1 MNDPPDTDPLRQFMT
16 ESFRPICRRDFLG
29 MAAASVAIAARD
41 GRAADPTPNDVIEQA
56 RLLGMEV
63 LKPGDRDLQHGLELH
78 AKSIVFDV
86 YGFSPNAAVDGERLA
101 DAVKAGASDIE
112 LQDLEE
118 DMRMT
123 RYVTDAAE
131 RAEYLQAW
139 EASGVTCVFQNA
151 GEEGSGPLR
160 LLKRLARFTYAT
172 DHLRDV
178 VGKAVT
184 PDDIVAAKQQGRR
197 CLYFTGNGM
206 PLTGDAVSV
215 ADELRFVRTFFE
227 LGIRMMHVTYNRRNL
242 LGDGCAETANGG
254 LSDLGRAAV
263 AEMNRVGVIVD
274 VAHSGWRT
282 SLEAAQ
288 ISQKPMVASH
298 TTCAALQHHVRAKPD
313 EVIKAI
319 VDGGGLIGICAIPHF
334 LGRTGDLAALL
345 DHVDYVVKT
354 FGIDHVGIGTDIG
367 YRSRNDAGEL
377 KKVPA
382 RAKRRTRYEALWPD
396 DAFLPG
402 AEEAK
407 RYPKSKSLAWTNWP
421 LLTVGLVQRGYSDEQ
436 IEKIL
441 GLNMLRVA
449 RANLT

>member
-1 MNDPPDTDPLRQFMT
+1 MPFVD
-16 ESFRPICRRDFLG
+16 RRRFLSG
-29 MAAASVAIAARD
+29 CVAGGLSALIGNFSKAAA
-41 GRAADPTPNDVIEQA
+41 PNDVIEQA

-63 LKPGDRDLQHGLELH
+63 LRPSDRDLQRGLELH
-78 AKSIVFDV
+78 AKSVVFDV
-86 YGFSPNAAVDGERLA
+86 YGFSPNAAVDGDRLA
-101 DAVKAGASDIE
+101 EAVKAGASNIE

-123 RYVTDAAE
+123 RYVTVAAE

-151 GEEGSGPLR
+151 GEEGSDPMR
-160 LLKRLARFTYAT
+160 LLKRLARFTYST
-172 DHLRDV
+172 DHLREV

-184 PDDIVAAKQQGRR
+184 PEDIVAAKQQGRR
-197 CLYFTGNGM
+197 CLYFTGNGV
-206 PLTGDAVSV
+206 PLTGNAVTV
-215 ADELRFVRTFFE
+215 ADELRYVRTFFE

-288 ISQKPMVASH
+288 VSQRPMVASH
-298 TTCAALQHHVRAKPD
+298 TSCTALQRHIRSKPD

-334 LGRTGDLAALL
+334 LGRTGDITALL
-345 DHVDYVVKT
+345 DHVDHVVKS

-367 YRSRNDAGEL
+367 YRSRNDAAQL
-377 KKVPA
+377 KKIPP
-382 RAKRRTRYEALWPD
+382 RTKRRTRYEALWPD
-396 DAFLPG
+396 DAFLPSG
-402 AEEAK
+402 EDAK

-421 LLTVGLVQRGYSDEQ
+421 LFTVGLVQRGYSDEQ

-449 RANLT
+449 RANHTGSAGK

>member
-1 MNDPPDTDPLRQFMT
+1 MT
-16 ESFRPICRRDFLG
+16 EFFPKIRRRDFLALATSSLAV
-29 MAAASVAIAARD
+29 AAHNGWS
-41 GRAADPTPNDVIEQA
+41 ADPAPNDVIEQA

-63 LKPGDRDLQHGLELH
+63 LRPSARDLEHGLALH
-78 AKSIVFDV
+78 AKSVVFDV
-86 YGFSPNAAVDGERLA
+86 YGFSPNAAVDGDRLA

-178 VGKAVT
+178 VGKAAT
-184 PDDIVAAKQQGRR
+184 PDDIVTAKQQGRR

-215 ADELRFVRTFFE
+215 ADELRFVRMFYE

-288 ISQKPMVASH
+288 VSKKPMVASH
-298 TTCAALQHHVRAKPD
+298 TTCAALQHHIRAKPD
-313 EVIKAI
+313 EVIQAI

-345 DHVDYVVKT
+345 DHVDYVVKK

-367 YRSRNDAGEL
+367 YRSRNDAAEL
-377 KKVPA
+377 KKISA

-407 RYPKSKSLAWTNWP
+407 RYPTLKSLAWTNWP
-421 LLTVGLVQRGYSDEQ
+421 LFTVGLVQRGYSDEQ

>member
-1 MNDPPDTDPLRQFMT
+1 MPAVRRREFLSACVAGGISTLFG
-16 ESFRPICRRDFLG
+16 RPAS
-29 MAAASVAIAARD
+29 AA
-41 GRAADPTPNDVIEQA
+41 TPNEVIEQA

-63 LKPGDRDLQHGLELH
+63 LKPNDRDLQHGLELH
-78 AKSIVFDV
+78 AKSVVFDV
-86 YGFSPNAAVDGERLA
+86 YGFSPNAAVDGDRLA
-101 DAVKAGASDIE
+101 DAVKSGASDIE

-118 DMRMT
+118 DLRMT
-123 RYVTDAAE
+123 RYVTDTAE

-151 GEEGSGPLR
+151 GEEGSDPLR
-160 LLKRLARFTYAT
+160 LLKRLARFTYST
-172 DHLRDV
+172 DHLRDIV
-178 VGKAVT
+178 SKAVT
-184 PDDIVAAKQQGRR
+184 PDDIVVAKKDGRR
-197 CLYFTGNGM
+197 CLYFTGNGV

-215 ADELRFVRTFFE
+215 ADELRYVRTFFE

-282 SLEAAQ
+282 SLEAAHV
-288 ISQKPMVASH
+288 SQKPMVASH
-298 TTCAALQHHVRAKPD
+298 TTCATLQQHIRAKPD
-313 EVIKAI
+313 EVIQAI
-319 VDGGGLIGICAIPHF
+319 VDGGGLVGICAIPHF
-334 LGRTGDLAALL
+334 LGRTGDIAALL
-345 DHVDYVVKT
+345 DHVEYVVKK

-367 YRSRNDAGEL
+367 YRSRNDAVEL

-396 DAFLPG
+396 DAFLTG
-402 AEEAK
+402 TEADK

-421 LLTVGLVQRGYSDEQ
+421 LFTVGLVQRGYSDEQ

-449 RANLT
+449 QANHRSPVVP

>member
-1 MNDPPDTDPLRQFMT
+1 MQAL
-16 ESFRPICRRDFLG
+16 SRRDLLRLC
-29 MAAASVAIAARD
+29 AAGSATTWLRRAVSAAV
-41 GRAADPTPNDVIEQA
+41 PNEVIEQA

-63 LKPGDRDLQHGLELH
+63 LKPSDRDLQHGLELH
-78 AKSIVFDV
+78 AKSVVFDV

-101 DAVKAGASDIE
+101 EAVKAGASDIE

-131 RAEYLQAW
+131 RTEYLQAW

-151 GEEGSGPLR
+151 GEEGSNPLR

-184 PDDIVAAKQQGRR
+184 PDDIVAAKKDGRR
-197 CLYFTGNGM
+197 CLYFTGNGV

-215 ADELRFVRTFFE
+215 ADELRYVRTFFE

-242 LGDGCAETANGG
+242 LGDGCAESANGG

-274 VAHSGWRT
+274 VAHSGWKT
-282 SLEAAQ
+282 SLETAQ
-288 ISQKPMVASH
+288 VSKIPMVASH
-298 TTCAALQHHVRAKPD
+298 TTCAALQHHIRAKPD

-319 VDGGGLIGICAIPHF
+319 VEGGGLVGICAIPHF
-334 LGRTGDLAALL
+334 LGRTGDIAALL
-345 DHVDYVVKT
+345 DHVDYVVKN

-367 YRSRNDAGEL
+367 YRSRNDSVEL
-377 KKVPA
+377 KKVPP

-396 DAFLPG
+396 DAFLTG
-402 AEEAK
+402 TEADK

-421 LLTVGLVQRGYSDEQ
+421 LFTVGLVQRGYSDEQ
-436 IEKIL
+436 IEKVL

-449 RANLT
+449 RANQSAGTR

>member
-1 MNDPPDTDPLRQFMT
+1 MRACD
-16 ESFRPICRRDFLG
+16 RRDFLAVCATG
-29 MAAASVAIAARD
+29 AIATVL
-41 GRAADPTPNDVIEQA
+41 GRPSSASAQNEVVEQS
-56 RLLGMEV
+56 RLLGLEV
-63 LKPGDRDLQHGLELH
+63 LKPNARDLAHGLELH
-78 AKSIVFDV
+78 ASSTVFDV

-101 DAVKAGASDIE
+101 EAVKAGASDIE

-151 GEEGSGPLR
+151 GEEGSSPLR

-178 VGKAVT
+178 VSKAVT
-184 PDDIVAAKQQGRR
+184 PDDIVTAKQQGQR

-215 ADELRFVRTFFE
+215 ADELRYVRTFFE
-227 LGIRMMHVTYNRRNL
+227 LGVRMMHMTYNRRNL
-242 LGDGCAETANGG
+242 LGDGCAEAANGG

-288 ISQKPMVASH
+288 VSQKPMVASH
-298 TTCAALQHHVRAKPD
+298 TSCAALQQHIRAKSD
-313 EVIKAI
+313 EVIQAI
-319 VDGGGLIGICAIPHF
+319 VEGGGLIGICAIPHF
-334 LGRTGDLAALL
+334 LGRTGDIAALL
-345 DHVDYVVKT
+345 DHVDYVVKK

-367 YRSRNDAGEL
+367 YRSRNDSAEL

-382 RAKRRTRYEALWPD
+382 RTKRRTRYEAFWPD

-402 AEEAK
+402 ADEAK

-421 LLTVGLVQRGYSDEQ
+421 LFTVGLVQRGYSDEQ

-449 RANLT
+449 RANHSRPVAPSL

>member
-1 MNDPPDTDPLRQFMT
+1 MVVSALTLGINKM
-16 ESFRPICRRDFLG
+16 EAFRRRDFLRVC
-29 MAAASVAIAARD
+29 AATSVATWLPGVASAA
-41 GRAADPTPNDVIEQA
+41 TPNDVIEQA
-56 RLLGMEV
+56 RLLGMDV
-63 LKPGDRDLQHGLELH
+63 LKPNARDLEHGLALH
-78 AKSIVFDV
+78 AKSVVFDV
-86 YGFSPNAAVDGERLA
+86 YGFSPNAAVDGDRLA

-151 GEEGSGPLR
+151 GEEGSSPLR
-160 LLKRLARFTYAT
+160 LVKRLARFTYAT

-178 VGKAVT
+178 VSKAVT

-215 ADELRFVRTFFE
+215 ADELRYVRTFFE
-227 LGIRMMHVTYNRRNL
+227 LGVRMMHVTYNRRNL

-288 ISQKPMVASH
+288 VSQKPMVASH
-298 TTCAALQHHVRAKPD
+298 TTCAALQQHIRAKPD

-319 VDGGGLIGICAIPHF
+319 VDGGGLIGVCAIPHF
-334 LGRTGDLAALL
+334 LGRTGDIAALL
-345 DHVDYVVKT
+345 DHVDYVVKK
-354 FGIDHVGIGTDIG
+354 FGIDYVGIGTDIG
-367 YRSRNDAGEL
+367 YRSRNDAAEL
-377 KKVPA
+377 KKIPA
-382 RAKRRTRYEALWPD
+382 RAKRRTRYEAFWPD

-421 LLTVGLVQRGYSDEQ
+421 LFTVGLVQRGYSDEQ

-449 RANLT
+449 RANHSRPVTP

>member
-1 MNDPPDTDPLRQFMT
+1 MT
-16 ESFRPICRRDFLG
+16 ESFRPIRRRRFLA
-29 MAAASVAIAARD
+29 MAAASVAVAGRD
-41 GRAADPTPNDVIEQA
+41 GWSADPTPNDVIEQA

-63 LKPGDRDLQHGLELH
+63 LKPSARDLEHGLALH
-78 AKSIVFDV
+78 AKSVVFDV

-101 DAVKAGASDIE
+101 EAVRAGASDIE

-131 RAEYLQAW
+131 RAEYFQAW

-151 GEEGSGPLR
+151 GEEGSSPLR

-172 DHLRDV
+172 DHLRDF

-184 PDDIVAAKQQGRR
+184 PDDIVLANLQGRQ
-197 CLYFTGNGM
+197 CLYFTGNGV
-206 PLTGDAVSV
+206 PLTGEAVSV
-215 ADELRFVRTFFE
+215 ADELRYVRTFFE

-288 ISQKPMVASH
+288 VSNKPMVASH
-298 TTCAALQHHVRAKPD
+298 TTCAALQQHIRAKPD

-319 VDGGGLIGICAIPHF
+319 VNGGGLVGICAIPHF
-334 LGRTGDLAALL
+334 LGRTGDIAALL
-345 DHVDYVVKT
+345 DHVDYVVKK

-367 YRSRNDAGEL
+367 YRSRNDAVEL

-421 LLTVGLVQRGYSDEQ
+421 LFTVGLVQRGYSDEQ

-449 RANLT
+449 RANATR

>member
-1 MNDPPDTDPLRQFMT
+1 MEAFRRRAFLRV
-16 ESFRPICRRDFLG
+16 C
-29 MAAASVAIAARD
+29 AAGSIATWLPGVASAA
-41 GRAADPTPNDVIEQA
+41 TPNDVIEQA

-63 LKPGDRDLQHGLELH
+63 LKPSTRDLEHGLALH
-78 AKSIVFDV
+78 AKSVVFDV
-86 YGFSPNAAVDGERLA
+86 YGFSPNAAVDGDRLA

-151 GEEGSGPLR
+151 GEEGSSPLR

-172 DHLRDV
+172 DHLREV
-178 VGKAVT
+178 VSKAVT
-184 PDDIVAAKQQGRR
+184 PDDIVTAKQQGRR

-215 ADELRFVRTFFE
+215 ADELRYVRTFFE
-227 LGIRMMHVTYNRRNL
+227 LGVRMMHVTYNRRNL

-288 ISQKPMVASH
+288 VSKQPMVASH
-298 TTCAALQHHVRAKPD
+298 TTCAALQHHIRAKPD
-313 EVIKAI
+313 EVIQAI

-334 LGRTGDLAALL
+334 LGRTGDIAALL
-345 DHVDYVVKT
+345 DHVDYVGKK

-367 YRSRNDAGEL
+367 YRSRNDAAEL
-377 KKVPA
+377 KKIPP

-421 LLTVGLVQRGYSDEQ
+421 LFTVGLVQRGYSDEQ

-449 RANLT
+449 RANHRSPVTP